1 MNHGANMSF
10 VDQNLIP
17 GEQVLYRTR
26 IHWMTRVHGS
36 TFLFYLALLV
46 WPLVYLLKRAGMLSP
61 QNFEWVAPPGGV
73 AILVL
78 LALAC
83 VPPLLIWLA
92 VASTEFAV
100 TTHRVVFKTGLMG
113 RHSLELHLSKVES
126 IAVQQGILG
135 RVFGYGTL
143 VVIGTGGTRE
153 PFQGVARPLE
163 FRRAVTEATERT
175 HTRAAAAP
183 APA

>member
-1 MNHGANMSF
+1 MSF
-10 VDQNLIP
+10 VDRNLIP

-26 IHWMTRVHGS
+26 IHWMTRVHPS
-36 TFLFYLALLV
+36 TVLFYVALLA
-46 WPLVYLLKRAGMLSP
+46 WPATYLLERTGVLSP
-61 QNFEWVAPPGGV
+61 ETFAWVGPPGGL

-100 TTHRVVFKTGLMG
+100 TTHRVIFKTGLMN
-113 RHSLELHLSKVES
+113 RNSLELHLSKVES

-135 RVFGYGTL
+135 RIFGYGTIMM
-143 VVIGTGGTRE
+143 IGTGGTRE

-163 FRRAVTEATERT
+163 FRRAVTEATD
-175 HTRAAAAP
+175 RAHARAAAP
-183 APA
+183 APAPA

>member
-1 MNHGANMSF
+1 MGF
-10 VDQNLIP
+10 VDRNLIP

-26 IHWMTRVHGS
+26 IHWLTRVRGW
-36 TFLFYLALLV
+36 TVLFYAALLA
-46 WPLVYLLKRAGMLSP
+46 WPVTYLLESTGVL
-61 QNFEWVAPPGGV
+61 QNFAWVAPPGGI
-73 AILVL
+73 AFLVL

-100 TTHRVVFKTGLMG
+100 TTHRVVFKTGIMG

-135 RVFGYGTL
+135 RIFGYGTIVL
-143 VVIGTGGTRE
+143 IGTGGTRE
-153 PFQGVARPLE
+153 PFQGVARPLD
-163 FRRAVTEATERT
+163 FRRAVTEATDKAHVR
-175 HTRAAAAP
+175 AAAP